1 MTTALVLLGYAGL
14 LGLAGPRI
22 VDRARWAV
30 ASPRLAIATWFA
42 LAASFILSLVLAG
55 AAIMTPT
62 EIFTGDL
69 AAVRDCVTALREHHG
84 AIGGTV
90 LALLAAALTWA
101 VPLRLACALIAV
113 ARTVA
118 ADRSR
123 LRRELRGG
131 RRDRGLG
138 AVVVESPQPAAYC
151 IPGEGGLVAI
161 TSGALQLLDR
171 PQLEAVLAHE
181 RAHLAGRHHLLI
193 ALAQAA
199 NRAFGWVPLFTRLP
213 VRVGHLVEL
222 AADDAAA
229 RRASRRILAR
239 SLLNVATAQTP
250 AEALA
255 ASGGDTVARVERL
268 LHAPPAPGPAG
279 VGTILGGNAAAVAA
293 PILVVALPVL
303 TAVGMACC

>member
-14 LGLAGPRI
+14 LGVLGPRI

-42 LAASFILSLVLAG
+42 LAASFVLSLMLAG
-55 AAIMTPT
+55 AAIVTPM
-62 EIFTGDL
+62 EIFTGAPGAL
-69 AAVRDCVTALREHHG
+69 LDCVSALREQHG

-90 LALLAAALTWA
+90 IALIAAALTWA
-101 VPLRLACALIAV
+101 VPLRLAHALFSV
-113 ARTVA
+113 ARTA
-118 ADRSR
+118 AAERSR
-123 LRRELRGG
+123 LRRELRRV

-181 RAHLAGRHHLLI
+181 RAHLAGRHHLLV
-193 ALAQAA
+193 ALAQAGR
-199 NRAFGWVPLFTRLP
+199 RAFGWLPLFARLP
-213 VRVGHLVEL
+213 ERIGHLVEL
-222 AADDAAA
+222 AADDAAV
-229 RRASRRILAR
+229 RQASRRTLAR
-239 SLLNVATAQTP
+239 SLLNVAAAQTP
-250 AEALA
+250 VEALA

-293 PILVVALPVL
+293 PILVVALPVI